1 MKIIICYGPSP
12 SPKRS
17 REGGRELVSLSESGD
32 LLLDDDN
39 PPNGLGKLNSDKLK
53 EEKLLKDE

>member
-1 MKIIICYGPSP
+1 MDLANL
-12 SPKRS
+12 PKDRG

-32 LLLDDDN
+32 LLLEDDN